1 MTMRRFGGKV
11 ALVATAVV
19 LAAACTSGDD
29 SASDSTDAGTTPGSS
44 APVATGPAPGVTD
57 DTIKIGITYTDAA
70 ALDVTLP
77 TDPTERHYGP
87 PPDADGDPPAY
98 LFEWNPDAEDFAL
111 IEQ

>member
-70 ALDVTLP
+70 ALQAVGLDYEAWQYAP
-77 TDPTERHYGP
+77 GRRR
-87 PPDADGDPPAY
+87 PA
-98 LFEWNPDAEDFAL
+98 LAHRAAHA
-111 IEQ
+111 